1 MAVSLKQIAEASNVS
16 IATVSRVLRDRG
28 EIAPATR
35 QRVTEAARR
44 LQYRPN
50 LLVKGL
56 QTGRTQS
63 CGVLMEM
70 SDPFLAQ
77 LFVGL
82 QDELLVDDYA
92 PVVLR
97 ATAVR
102 SGAGSGAGGGRGG
115 GGASDPELPGEL
127 RQIHR
132 LLDRRVD
139 GIVLRPI
146 RDAASDRYLKEVWD
160 RGLPLVAVDRRLPHS
175 HADFVGSDDTGGG
188 RLAAEH
194 LLGLGHRRL
203 GQIAGPSFTSTG
215 RERAAGFEQR
225 VADQPDASCRSLE
238 EPGFTDGYRRAVEL
252 LKGRERPTAIFAG
265 NDLMASG
272 VYRAAAELG
281 LRIPADLSVVGFG
294 DLWCAGQI
302 TPRLTTVRQEPRRIG
317 KLAARLLLQRINGEL
332 PAEEVQQQ
340 RVPTK
345 LIVRG
350 STRGPAR

>member
-16 IATVSRVLRDRG
+16 IATVSRVLRGRG

-63 CGVLMEM
+63 CGVLMELG
-70 SDPFLAQ
+70 DPFLAQ
-77 LFVGL
+77 IFVGL
-82 QDELLVDDYA
+82 QDELLLDDYA

-97 ATAVR
+97 AAAVPTGTR
-102 SGAGSGAGGGRGG
+102 ADAAAGDQA
-115 GGASDPELPGEL
+115 EVPGEL

-175 HADFVGSDDTGGG
+175 HADFVGSDDAGGG
-188 RLAAEH
+188 RQAAEH
-194 LLGLGHRRL
+194 LLQLGHRRL
-203 GQIAGPSFTSTG
+203 GQIAGPAFTSTG
-215 RERAAGFEQR
+215 RERAAGFDDA
-225 VADQPDASCRSLE
+225 VTACPDAYCENRE
-238 EPGFTDGYRRAVEL
+238 DPGFTDGYRPAVEL
-252 LKGRERPTAIFAG
+252 LRAPQRPSAIFAG
-265 NDLMASG
+265 NDLIARG

-281 LRIPADLSVVGFG
+281 LHIPRDLSVIGFG
-294 DLWCAGQI
+294 DLWYAGQMI
-302 TPRLTTVRQEPRRIG
+302 PRLTTIRQSPRRIG
-317 KLAARLLLQRINGEL
+317 KLAARLMLQRLDGEL
-332 PAEEVQQQ
+332 PEDQVQHL
-340 RVPTK
+340 RVPTR
-345 LIVRG
+345 LVVRG
-350 STRGPAR
+350 STRQIAT